1 MDSFE
6 QAFSNTERAAK
17 STLDSAGELIR
28 LAKQLQKAS
37 REGNLAAMKRV
48 QGRLDDAMGSL
59 GQTVANAVQAWP
71 FQEGEEEQYLRDGY
85 SAELRRIASERKL
98 DMHERDDRLISHP
111 SVVRILPG
119 ERAVRVDKK
128 KVSSIRPSHLAD
140 VLLKNQEK
148 PGRYQSG
155 AFLES
160 LYAVYS
166 DIVREEN
173 PDRLVRIAVRVVPLE
188 RIYRLFTSLP
198 GSSRDYDRTDF
209 ARDLYILD
217 TKGPRRTKKQGAE
230 VSFPSST
237 GTRRSKGVFSFV
249 GPDGRDVQYYGLRF
263 TEGG

>member
-6 QAFSNTERAAK
+6 QAFSDTERAAK

-59 GQTVANAVQAWP
+59 GQTVTNAVQAWP
-71 FQEGEEEQYLRDGY
+71 FREGEEEQYLRDGY
-85 SAELRRIASERKL
+85 SSELRRIASEQGL

-119 ERAVRVDKK
+119 ERAVRIDKK

-209 ARDLYILD
+209 ARDVYILD
-217 TKGPRRTKKQGAE
+217 TKGPRRTKQGAE

>member
-59 GQTVANAVQAWP
+59 GQTVTNAVQAWP
-71 FQEGEEEQYLRDGY
+71 FREGEEEQYLRDGY
-85 SAELRRIASERKL
+85 SSELRRIASEQGL

-119 ERAVRVDKK
+119 ERAVRIDKK

-217 TKGPRRTKKQGAE
+217 TKGPRRTKQGAE

>member
-6 QAFSNTERAAK
+6 QAFSDTERAAK

-59 GQTVANAVQAWP
+59 GQTVTNAVQAWP
-71 FQEGEEEQYLRDGY
+71 FREGEEEQYLRDGY
-85 SAELRRIASERKL
+85 SSELRRIASEQGL

-119 ERAVRVDKK
+119 ERAVRIDKK

-217 TKGPRRTKKQGAE
+217 TKGPRRTKQGAE

>member
-6 QAFSNTERAAK
+6 QAFSDTERAAK

-59 GQTVANAVQAWP
+59 GQTVTNAVQAWP
-71 FQEGEEEQYLRDGY
+71 FRDGEEEQYLRDGY
-85 SAELRRIASERKL
+85 SAELRRIASEQGL

-119 ERAVRVDKK
+119 ERAVRIDKK

-217 TKGPRRTKKQGAE
+217 TKGPRRTKQGAE